1 MDISTLDYLT
11 TGRLLDIDQTIFRAR
26 MDGIRAA
33 LYGSE
38 GDRRRYTDLIEGV
51 KAFQA
56 TYRRLSGSP
65 CPKARSEGF
74 RDELKD
80 MNGVV
85 QNRTSDRMK
94 LGQIFSPIPALNKFN
109 PWHKRDSNGLSQYDN
124 DYNDIC
130 DRKAQKL
137 SRQVFTATVQ
147 KAMAGGPNE
156 GTPIIVR
163 LSPVSGYGYGFGN
176 RVRTVISRA
185 SEADI
190 QKYGIEIS
198 LDKDWATWVAR
209 SIGPTFLGMPVYD
222 GPSSSND
229 PSIGL
234 LNVGKRWKSE
244 RDLTLIATFRH
255 VVDIRPGAS
264 SRLYRLAEGLT

>member
-85 QNRTSDRMK
+85 QNRTS
-94 LGQIFSPIPALNKFN
+94 
-109 PWHKRDSNGLSQYDN
+109 
-124 DYNDIC
+124 C
-130 DRKAQKL
+130 
-137 SRQVFTATVQ
+137 
-147 KAMAGGPNE
+147 E
-156 GTPIIVR
+156 IIVCR
-163 LSPVSGYGYGFGN
+163 FGSIVLCGNPIEVSILSIYFG
-176 RVRTVISRA
+176 
-185 SEADI
+185 
-190 QKYGIEIS
+190 
-198 LDKDWATWVAR
+198 
-209 SIGPTFLGMPVYD
+209 TFTNFESSVTFELG
-222 GPSSSND
+222 
-229 PSIGL
+229 
-234 LNVGKRWKSE
+234 
-244 RDLTLIATFRH
+244 
-255 VVDIRPGAS
+255 
-264 SRLYRLAEGLT
+264 